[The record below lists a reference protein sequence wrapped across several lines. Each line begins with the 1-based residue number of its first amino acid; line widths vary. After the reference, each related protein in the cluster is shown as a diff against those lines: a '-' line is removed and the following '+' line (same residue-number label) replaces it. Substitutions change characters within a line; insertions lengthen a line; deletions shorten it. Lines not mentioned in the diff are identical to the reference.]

1 VSALALDGK
10 PRRSCTRRPLPG
22 ERERFRDHRRQ
33 PPGGLP
39 LAGQAAVAH
48 IGGSVQRADNGA
60 CAASAEAQGGAR
72 MVSSMSPIGPFADF
86 QDPLTNVCLLGK
98 GDITIRPKE

>member
-1 VSALALDGK
+1 
-10 PRRSCTRRPLPG
+10 
-22 ERERFRDHRRQ
+22 
-33 PPGGLP
+33 

-72 MVSSMSPIGPFADF
+72 MVSSMSPIGPSPTFKT
-86 QDPLTNVCLLGK
+86 L
-98 GDITIRPKE
+98 